1 MRDTRSAKEIWE
13 AAKGILQ
20 IELSRHN
27 YETWVKDT
35 IGLSYQKNLFVIG
48 TPNAFAGE
56 WLEERLLSLVKKT
69 LISIIGQEVEVQFQ
83 ICQGAF
89 PQAKGAPNLNLRYTF
104 DTFIVGSCNRLAH
117 AAALGVA
124 EDPGHSY
131 NPLFIYGGVGL
142 GKTHLVQAIGHVA
155 FANGFQVLYTSTEQF
170 TNEFIT
176 AIRERKTEDFRTKFR
191 NVDFLLID
199 DIHFIAGKEQT
210 QESFFHTFND
220 LHNANKQIVLT
231 SDRHPRSLT
240 LLEDRL
246 RSRFEWGL
254 ITDIQPPDL
263 ETRLAILQ
271 VKSEQ
276 QGVNPS
282 KEVLD
287 FLARRYQKNI
297 RELEG
302 SLNRV
307 IAYAK
312 LTREPIT
319 IELTEKALR
328 DVGDIGAQKLT
339 PTFILNTVA
348 KHFSLSLEALQG
360 KQRDQKTA
368 LARQIAMYLVREE
381 THCPLEEIGELL
393 GGKDHSTVLYGH
405 QRILTQ
411 MEVDP
416 TLRQTVLGIRE
427 ALYSPPKET

>member
-1 MRDTRSAKEIWE
+1 M
-13 AAKGILQ
+13 
-20 IELSRHN
+20 
-27 YETWVKDT
+27 
-35 IGLSYQKNLFVIG
+35 
-48 TPNAFAGE
+48 
-56 WLEERLLSLVKKT
+56 VKKT

-83 ICQGAF
+83 VCQGAS
-89 PQAKGAPNLNLRYTF
+89 PAKGAPNLNLRYTF

-124 EDPGHSY
+124 EDPGHGY

-142 GKTHLVQAIGHVA
+142 GKTHLIQAIGHVA

-176 AIRERKTEDFRTKFR
+176 AIRERKTEDFRAKFR

-231 SDRHPRSLT
+231 SDRHPRSLP

-427 ALYSPPKET
+427 TLYSPLKET